1 VCYRNVIT
9 SQRLDESDNNHGP
22 FESRVRVSIA
32 TPQAPGIAFHLGGC
46 QIDDFLWDRFGALC
60 LPGALAASVELG
72 IPQRHCVGANAIGQ
86 CSTPAMHPATVVH
99 QLTERLPAIAYVRHE
114 IVQGA
119 VGQLPGWARHY
130 TAVCQRRNGCIE
142 QEFLLT
148 NRDNL
153 AAPSTYGISASSDEC
168 SKAWQAAY
176 AKRSPDDDF
185 RHSCRCE
192 PKAGLCADVA
202 DESDTT
208 LMARI
213 AQRDQLALNE
223 IHSRYHGR
231 ITRFVRRW
239 ALSGELADHISNE
252 TLWIVWQSA
261 ARFRGASSVSTWI
274 LGIANNLRRKTLQ
287 HQVRAGAWQSLPR
300 NGPDDAYEPGAQTE
314 VSGWVA
320 LALTR
325 LPAEQRVVIEL
336 AYTLAIL
343 AVKLPR
349 L

>member
-1 VCYRNVIT
+1 MSAPKLGKPHMQSDHPTMT
-9 SQRLDESDNNHGP
+9 SVN
-22 FESRVRVSIA
+22 
-32 TPQAPGIAFHLGGC
+32 
-46 QIDDFLWDRFGALC
+46 
-60 LPGALAASVELG
+60 
-72 IPQRHCVGANAIGQ
+72 
-86 CSTPAMHPATVVH
+86 
-99 QLTERLPAIAYVRHE
+99 
-114 IVQGA
+114 
-119 VGQLPGWARHY
+119 
-130 TAVCQRRNGCIE
+130 
-142 QEFLLT
+142 
-148 NRDNL
+148 
-153 AAPSTYGISASSDEC
+153 
-168 SKAWQAAY
+168 
-176 AKRSPDDDF
+176 
-185 RHSCRCE
+185 SCRCE

-213 AQRDQLALNE
+213 AQRDQLALKE

-239 ALSGELADHISNE
+239 ALSGALAEQISNE

-314 VSGWVA
+314 VSEWVA

-336 AYTLAIL
+336 AYHHGHSCREIAATVNCPVNTVKTRMFHGRRRLKRLLSELAGI
-343 AVKLPR
+343 
-349 L
+349 